1 MKIGYLINQYPKV
14 SHSFVRRE
22 ILALEKQG
30 VNIQRYSVR
39 DSADGLVD
47 KQDIAEYKK
56 TTTLLNFAM
65 VNVVLTV
72 FLSFFNA
79 PFVFIKILIF
89 ALTLSI
95 KAEAGIVKHVI
106 YFVEALVLARLLKQ
120 DEVQHLH
127 AHFGTN
133 STTVAMLACKYIS
146 IPFSFTVH
154 GPEEFD
160 KPAFIS
166 LPEKIKQA
174 AFVVAIS
181 SFGRSQLY
189 RLVPNNQWQ
198 KIKIVHCGL
207 EPEFFNEYKKIKN
220 NTNNIVC
227 IGRLCEQKGQIL
239 IVEAL
244 NLLKMKNIDFHLTLV
259 GDGEMRTDIED
270 KINQHK
276 LDEHVS
282 ITGWMSSD
290 RVKEEILKAKF
301 TILPSFAE
309 GLPVVIMESMSLEI
323 PVISTFIAGI
333 PELIK
338 HEENGWLVAAGDV
351 TGLATALENALKM
364 DSKQIALLGKKAR
377 ISAIERHNIDNE
389 ALKLL
394 HHFKAAINVT
404 IDNELLISGDS
415 L

>member
-22 ILALEKQG
+22 ISALEKQD
-30 VNIQRYSVR
+30 VNVHRYSVR

-56 TTTLLNFAM
+56 TITLLNIAM
-65 VNVVLTV
+65 VNVVSTV

-79 PFVFIKILIF
+79 PFVFIKTLIF

-95 KAEAGIVKHVI
+95 KSEAGIIKHVI
-106 YFVEALVLARLLKQ
+106 YFVEAILLTRLLKQ

-133 STTVAMLACKYIS
+133 STTVAMLACKYIN

-166 LPEKIKQA
+166 LPEKVKQA

-207 EPEFFNEYKKIKN
+207 EPEFFNEYKKTEN

-227 IGRLCEQKGQIL
+227 IGRLCEQKGQVL

-244 NLLKMKNIDFHLTLV
+244 NLLKNKNIDFHLTLV
-259 GDGEMRTDIED
+259 GDGEMRADIEE
-270 KINQHK
+270 KINQYK
-276 LDEHVS
+276 LNEQVS

-309 GLPVVIMESMSLEI
+309 GLPVVIMESMSLEV

-364 DSKQIALLGKKAR
+364 DSKQIALLGRKAR

-389 ALKLL
+389 ALKLS
-394 HHFKAAINVT
+394 HHFKVAINGT

>member
-1 MKIGYLINQYPKV
+1 MKIAYIINQYPKV
-14 SHSFVRRE
+14 SHSFIRRE

-30 VNIQRYSVR
+30 MSVKRYSVR
-39 DSADGLVD
+39 DPGKELVD
-47 KQDIAEYKK
+47 KRDIEEYQN
-56 TTTLLNFAM
+56 TTFLLNSKF
-65 VNVVLTV
+65 NVIIEALILGFVKKPI
-72 FLSFFNA
+72 SFF
-79 PFVFIKILIF
+79 KL
-89 ALTLSI
+89 LI
-95 KAEAGIVKHVI
+95 KACQYGIKSEAGIIKHVI

-120 DEVQHLH
+120 EEVQHLH

-133 STTVAMLACKYIS
+133 STTVAMLACKYIN

-174 AFVVAIS
+174 AFIVAIS

-207 EPEFFNEYKKIKN
+207 EPEFFNEYKKTEN

-259 GDGEMRTDIED
+259 GDGEMRADIEE
-270 KINQHK
+270 KINQYK
-276 LDEHVS
+276 LNEQVS

-309 GLPVVIMESMSLEI
+309 GLPVVIMESMSLEV
-323 PVISTFIAGI
+323 PVLSTFIAGI

-389 ALKLL
+389 ALKLS
-394 HHFKAAINVT
+394 HHFKVAINGT

>member
-198 KIKIVHCGL
+198 
-207 EPEFFNEYKKIKN
+207 NKK
-220 NTNNIVC
+220 
-227 IGRLCEQKGQIL
+227 
-239 IVEAL
+239 
-244 NLLKMKNIDFHLTLV
+244 
-259 GDGEMRTDIED
+259 
-270 KINQHK
+270 QHK
-276 LDEHVS
+276 
-282 ITGWMSSD
+282 
-290 RVKEEILKAKF
+290 
-301 TILPSFAE
+301 
-309 GLPVVIMESMSLEI
+309 
-323 PVISTFIAGI
+323 
-333 PELIK
+333 
-338 HEENGWLVAAGDV
+338 
-351 TGLATALENALKM
+351 
-364 DSKQIALLGKKAR
+364 
-377 ISAIERHNIDNE
+377 
-389 ALKLL
+389 
-394 HHFKAAINVT
+394 
-404 IDNELLISGDS
+404 
-415 L
+415 